1 MTRNVLVVH
10 GVANRDEEQFE
21 QTVQSLRARID
32 ARAGTGRCR
41 VVAAYWGD
49 LGGGSGVN
57 LRDALPPGIVAE
69 AFGVRSDADRDTL
82 LEAIY
87 RVRRSVQAHAVR
99 SEDEAVRVIAE
110 AARTRT
116 APPGGGFATRGGP
129 VAGDELH
136 DAIAQAL
143 RTTTHVRR
151 VQDPD
156 TLRAIGAV
164 LGSAL
169 DVTGT
174 PGDASG
180 YETRGLV
187 SGVRDAVARVVSA
200 LDELLGSLTSE
211 AVGALNQAVRGALAR
226 ATALSLGDIVAYR
239 DTANGAAIRKRVVE
253 RAGAGGI
260 DTTEKIIVLAHSLG
274 GLVVLDLLQQGDL
287 RAGHLVTFGSQ
298 PAMFHVLKELPT
310 LAPYTPGHS
319 TRVSAGIDRWTNLW
333 HPMDPL
339 AFVAS
344 PVFALA
350 DGRAPTDVQ
359 IDTPLSTLVGDRFW
373 MHSAYWENDRLVEA
387 VLG

>member
-116 APPGGGFATRGGP
+116 APPGGGFATRGGA

-350 DGRAPTDVQ
+350 DGGAPTDVQ